1 MHLAGVL
8 DAIHNSHKT
17 VQNAFVGTQGGS
29 TVGTGFN
36 HIGRHEFQWDVLRS
50 SL

>member
-17 VQNAFVGTQGGS
+17 VQNAFI
-29 TVGTGFN
+29 GFRVLCYKS
-36 HIGRHEFQWDVLRS
+36 GRIS
-50 SL
+50 